1 MKEGEESKE
10 VTNAKMLEWLLEH
23 PTDCFDAKQQ
33 VPCLVHGRCQM
44 LPSDAADGDQQRRVR
59 VHFAG
64 VTCNAWSRAG
74 ARRGLA
80 HSSET
85 AHNVWIAKRK
95 ALALMEIEDV
105 CFVECVEG

>member
-1 MKEGEESKE
+1 
-10 VTNAKMLEWLLEH
+10 
-23 PTDCFDAKQQ
+23 
-33 VPCLVHGRCQM
+33 M
-44 LPSDAADGDQQRRVR
+44 LPNDAIDGEGDDDGDVCGCDVCGGGRRVR

-95 ALALMEIEDV
+95 ALALLEIEDV
-105 CFVECVEG
+105 CFVECVEGYDIESKFVRPLADTHYTMTIV